1 MQMSF
6 RKISCPALLAII
18 VSLAC
23 PLGGFCQPAA
33 TLHSIR
39 KIYIEKMP
47 NDLDQYLRAE
57 ISKQFKGAVTV
68 VLDKNDAD
76 GILAGISDE
85 KTGTGAQITGR
96 YLGLHDNAT
105 GTVSMLDKQG
115 KTILWTDEAGDRS
128 LMFGA
133 MKRGGQRKVADRL
146 ISKLKKAM
154 DR

>member
-1 MQMSF
+1 M
-6 RKISCPALLAII
+6 LL
-18 VSLAC
+18 
-23 PLGGFCQPAA
+23 LGGALCLWGQDVQS
-33 TLHSIR
+33 LRSI
-39 KIYIEKMP
+39 KKVYIEKMP
-47 NDLDQYLRAE
+47 NDLDAYLRAE

-68 VLDKNDAD
+68 VLDKADAD
-76 GILAGISDE
+76 GILTGIDEE

-105 GTVSMLDKQG
+105 GTISLLDKAG

-128 LMFGA
+128 LLFGV

-154 DR
+154 DDAPEGAKGKVADVVKH

>member
-1 MQMSF
+1 MFSSTLKLSVF
-6 RKISCPALLAII
+6 SAFILAVGCPYGAFGEPA
-18 VSLAC
+18 VSLR
-23 PLGGFCQPAA
+23 
-33 TLHSIR
+33 SIQ
-39 KIYIEKMP
+39 KVYIEKMP

-57 ISKQFKGAVTV
+57 ISKQFKGTVTV

-85 KTGTGAQITGR
+85 KKGTGAQITGR

-105 GTVSMLDKQG
+105 GTVSMLDKEG

-128 LMFGA
+128 LMFGV

-154 DR
+154 GR